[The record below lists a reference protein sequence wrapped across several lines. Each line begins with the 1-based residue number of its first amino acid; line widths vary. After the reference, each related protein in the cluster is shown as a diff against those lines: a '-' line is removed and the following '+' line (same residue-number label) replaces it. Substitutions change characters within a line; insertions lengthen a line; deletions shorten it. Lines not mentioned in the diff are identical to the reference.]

1 MLFAKKKVLLYK
13 KGVIYLFI
21 SFFCRNFA
29 GEFRNYN
36 KESNKKMKKFLFII
50 LITFLAS
57 PIANAQAMSDDAVME
72 YVKKG
77 VKEGKSQQQLY
88 KELMVKGVTTTQ
100 LQRIKD
106 NYDRQK
112 ENRIAKK
119 GNDDVDTQRVNPET
133 RDDVAPAQSDNMRL
147 DVPEDTIKVF
157 GRDIFRNANL
167 TFEPSLNIATPVNY
181 RLGPGDQLQ
190 IEVWGASEANITQKV
205 TPDGYI
211 SIPDIG
217 PVNVNGLT
225 VQAATNRI
233 KAKLSQIYSG
243 MASSN
248 VNLSTNVK
256 VSLGQI
262 RTIQVNIMGEVAR
275 PGTYALSSFS
285 TVFHALYKA
294 GGISQ
299 LGSLRN
305 IKVVRG
311 GRTVA
316 TVDVYDYIINGR
328 SHSDIRLQEGDVI
341 LASPYEALVLIKGN
355 VRRPMYYEMKNS
367 ESIRTLINYA
377 GGFSND
383 AYTTAVTVN
392 RNNAKERTV
401 CTVDDMSFGVF
412 KVKDGD
418 EVSVGAILDRYDNRI
433 EIKGAVYRPGFYEL
447 GKNIQTVKE
456 LIEKADGLLEDAFTN
471 RAVLHRENPD
481 KTLEVISLNVKA
493 ILDGTEADI
502 TLQKNDVLF
511 IPSKYDLEA
520 KGTLEILGEVYSP
533 GTFPYAAN
541 TKLEDLIIMAGG
553 MTESAS
559 KVRVDVTRRINDPSS
574 TKKQKEISKTFSF
587 SVKDGFVV
595 EGEPGFVLEPY
606 DQVFVR
612 RSPGYAPKVNVTV
625 SGEVEFEGDYPLN
638 VRNERLSDVI
648 KKAGG
653 LTEFA
658 YIEGARLER
667 QMTPEE
673 YKQAQELM
681 AIIQSNNRIEGNDSI
696 IVTEVSRTYP
706 IGIDLARIMANPHSP
721 IDPVLQDG
729 DVIVIPQYMTT
740 VSVSGS
746 VRKPNSVVYDP
757 DMKLKHYISEAGGY
771 AERARKSGTFILY
784 PNGHIKELGKR
795 AKASEIMGGSKII
808 VPQKGRSQWN
818 LGTTLSTITTSVS
831 MLAVIASLVN
841 TMK

>member
-1 MLFAKKKVLLYK
+1 MKKVFILFSFALLAT
-13 KGVIYLFI
+13 GTV
-21 SFFCRNFA
+21 
-29 GEFRNYN
+29 
-36 KESNKKMKKFLFII
+36 
-50 LITFLAS
+50 
-57 PIANAQAMSDDAVME
+57 NAQAMSDEEVIT
-72 YVKKG
+72 YVKSG
-77 VKEGKSQQQLY
+77 VNQGKSQQTLY
-88 KELMVKGVTTTQ
+88 KELVARGVSTAQ
-100 LQRIKD
+100 MQRIKD
-106 NYDRQK
+106 KYEQQK
-112 ENRIAKK
+112 NNSVASK
-119 GNDDVDTQRVNPET
+119 GNQNVDTQRVNPEQAE
-133 RDDVAPAQSDNMRL
+133 DKASAQSNNMSIEG
-147 DVPEDTIKVF
+147 PEGGIKVF
-157 GRDIFRNANL
+157 GRDIFRSANL

-211 SIPDIG
+211 SIPNVG
-217 PVNVNGLT
+217 PINVNGLT

-233 KAKLSQIYSG
+233 KSKLSQIYSG
-243 MASSN
+243 MGTTN
-248 VNLSTNVK
+248 VNLSTDVK

-294 GGISQ
+294 GGMSQ
-299 LGSLRN
+299 MGSLRN

-316 TVDVYDYIINGR
+316 TVDVYDYIIYRR

-341 LASPYEALVLIKGN
+341 LASPYDALVLIKGK
-355 VRRPMYYEMKNS
+355 VKRPMYYEMKSS
-367 ESIRTLINYA
+367 ESLRTLIGFA

-383 AYTTAVTVN
+383 AYRGAVTVD
-392 RNNAKERTV
+392 RYNNKERTV
-401 CTVDDMSFGVF
+401 ATVDDMNYGVF

-418 EVSVGAILDRYDNRI
+418 VVSVGEILDRYDNRI
-433 EIKGAVYRPGFYEL
+433 EIKGAVYRPGYYEL
-447 GKNIQTVKE
+447 GKDIQTVKE
-456 LIEKADGLLEDAFTN
+456 LIERADGLLEYAFTN
-471 RAVLHRENPD
+471 RGVLHRENDD

-493 ILDGTEADI
+493 ILDGTEPDI

-511 IPSKYDLEA
+511 IPSKYDLEQ
-520 KGTLEILGEVYSP
+520 KGTLEIRGEVYNP
-533 GTFPYAAN
+533 RVFPFAAN

-553 MTESAS
+553 LTESAS
-559 KVRVDVTRRINDPSS
+559 TVRVDVTRRIIDKKG
-574 TKKQKEISKTFSF
+574 TKKQKEIAKTYTFG
-587 SVKDGFVV
+587 VKEGFVV
-595 EGEPGFVLEPY
+595 EGDPGFVLEPY

-612 RSPGYAPKVNVTV
+612 RSPGYAEKINVTV
-625 SGEVEFEGDYPLN
+625 SGEVEFEGDYALN

-648 KKAGG
+648 EKAGG

-681 AIIQSNNRIEGNDSI
+681 ALVKSNNQISGNDSI
-696 IVTEVSRTYP
+696 ILPAVSRTYSV
-706 IGIDLARIMANPHSP
+706 GIDLKDIMANPHSA
-721 IDPVLQDG
+721 IDPVLQEG
-729 DVIVIPQYMTT
+729 DVIVVPQYMNT

-746 VRKPNSVVYDP
+746 VRKPNAVVYDP
-757 DMKLKHYISEAGGY
+757 KMNLKDYINEAGGY

-784 PNGHIKELGKR
+784 PNGHSKELGRNANPKD
-795 AKASEIMGGSKII
+795 IIGGSKII
-808 VPQKGRSQWN
+808 VPQKGRSMWN
-818 LGTTLSTITTSVS
+818 LGATLSTAATSVS
-831 MLAVIASLVN
+831 MLAVIASLIN

>member
-1 MLFAKKKVLLYK
+1 MMKRIWILFFFALLA
-13 KGVIYLFI
+13 
-21 SFFCRNFA
+21 A
-29 GEFRNYN
+29 GG
-36 KESNKKMKKFLFII
+36 
-50 LITFLAS
+50 
-57 PIANAQAMSDDAVME
+57 ANAQAMSDDEVIS
-72 YVKKG
+72 YVKNA
-77 VKEGKSQQQLY
+77 VNQGKSQQTIY
-88 KELMVKGVTTTQ
+88 KEVVARGVSTSQ

-106 NYDRQK
+106 KYEQQK
-112 ENRIAKK
+112 ENAVVKK
-119 GNDDVDTQRVNPET
+119 SNKNVDTQRVNPEQAE
-133 RDDVAPAQSDNMRL
+133 DKAPAQSNDMTV
-147 DVPEDTIKVF
+147 DGPEGGIKVF
-157 GRDIFRNANL
+157 GRDIFRTANL
-167 TFEPSLNIATPVNY
+167 TFEPSMNIATPVNY
-181 RLGPGDQLQ
+181 RLGPGDELQ
-190 IEVWGASEANITQKV
+190 IEVWGASETNITQKV
-205 TPDGYI
+205 SPDGYI
-211 SIPDIG
+211 SIPNVG

-243 MASSN
+243 LASSN
-248 VNLSTNVK
+248 VNLSTHVK

-294 GGISQ
+294 GGMSKM
-299 LGSLRN
+299 GSLRN

-341 LASPYEALVLIKGN
+341 LASPYDALVLIKGK
-355 VRRPMYYEMKNS
+355 VKRPMYYEMKSS
-367 ESIRTLINYA
+367 ESIRTLIGFA

-383 AYTTAVTVN
+383 AYRGAVTVD
-392 RNNAKERTV
+392 RNNTKERTV
-401 CTVDDMSFGVF
+401 ATVDDMNYGVF

-418 EVSVGAILDRYDNRI
+418 VVSVGEILDRYDNRI
-433 EIKGAVYRPGFYEL
+433 EVKGAVYRPGYYEL
-447 GKNIQTVKE
+447 GKDIQTVKD
-456 LIEKADGLLEDAFTN
+456 LIEKADGLLEYAFTN
-471 RAVLHRENPD
+471 RAVLHRENDD

-493 ILDGTEADI
+493 IIDGTEADV
-502 TLQKNDVLF
+502 TLHKNDVLF
-511 IPSKYDLEA
+511 IPSKYDLEQ
-520 KGTLEILGEVYSP
+520 KGTLEIRGEVYKP
-533 GTFPYAAN
+533 NVFPYAAN

-553 MTESAS
+553 LTESAS
-559 KVRVDVTRRINDPSS
+559 TVRVDVTRRIIDRKG
-574 TKKQKEISKTFSF
+574 TKKQKEIAQTFSF
-587 SVKDGFVV
+587 GVKEGFVV

-612 RSPGYAPKVNVTV
+612 RSPGYSEKVNVTV
-625 SGEVEFEGDYPLN
+625 SGEVEFEGDYSLN
-638 VRNERLSDVI
+638 VRNERLSDVLE
-648 KKAGG
+648 KAGG

-681 AIIQSNNRIEGNDSI
+681 DMVASNNKISGNDSI
-696 IVTEVSRTYP
+696 VVPQVSRTYP
-706 IGIDLARIMANPHSP
+706 VGIDLKEILANPHSA

-757 DMKLKHYISEAGGY
+757 KMKLKDYISEAGGY

-784 PNGHIKELGKR
+784 PNGHIKELGR
-795 AKASEIMGGSKII
+795 NASAKDIMGGSKII

-818 LGTTLSTITTSVS
+818 LGTTLTSITTSVS
-831 MLAVIASLVN
+831 MLAVIASLIN
-841 TMK
+841 ATK

>member
-1 MLFAKKKVLLYK
+1 MKRIWILFFFALLA
-13 KGVIYLFI
+13 
-21 SFFCRNFA
+21 A
-29 GEFRNYN
+29 GG
-36 KESNKKMKKFLFII
+36 
-50 LITFLAS
+50 
-57 PIANAQAMSDDAVME
+57 ANAQAMSDDEVIS
-72 YVKKG
+72 YVKNA
-77 VKEGKSQQQLY
+77 VNQGKSQQTIY
-88 KELMVKGVTTTQ
+88 KELVARGVSTSQ

-106 NYDRQK
+106 KYEQQK
-112 ENRIAKK
+112 ENAVAKK
-119 GNDDVDTQRVNPET
+119 SNKNVDTQRVNPEQAE
-133 RDDVAPAQSDNMRL
+133 DKAPAQSNDMTV
-147 DVPEDTIKVF
+147 DGPEGGIKVF
-157 GRDIFRNANL
+157 GRDIFRTANL
-167 TFEPSLNIATPVNY
+167 TFEPSMNIATPVNY
-181 RLGPGDQLQ
+181 RLGPGDELQ
-190 IEVWGASEANITQKV
+190 IEVWGASETNITQKV
-205 TPDGYI
+205 SPDGYI
-211 SIPDIG
+211 SIPNVG

-243 MASSN
+243 LASSN
-248 VNLSTNVK
+248 VNLSTHVK

-294 GGISQ
+294 GGMSKM
-299 LGSLRN
+299 GSLRN

-341 LASPYEALVLIKGN
+341 LASPYDALVLIKGK
-355 VRRPMYYEMKNS
+355 VKRPMYYEMKSS
-367 ESIRTLINYA
+367 ESIRTLIGFA

-383 AYTTAVTVN
+383 AYRGAVTVD
-392 RNNAKERTV
+392 RNNTKERTV
-401 CTVDDMSFGVF
+401 ATVDDMNYGVF

-418 EVSVGAILDRYDNRI
+418 VVSVGEILDRYDNRI
-433 EIKGAVYRPGFYEL
+433 EVKGAVYRPGYYEL
-447 GKNIQTVKE
+447 GKDIQTVKD
-456 LIEKADGLLEDAFTN
+456 LIEKADGLLEYAFTN
-471 RAVLHRENPD
+471 RAVLHRENDD

-493 ILDGTEADI
+493 IIDGTEADV
-502 TLQKNDVLF
+502 TLHKNDVLF
-511 IPSKYDLEA
+511 IPSKYDLEQ
-520 KGTLEILGEVYSP
+520 KGTLEIRGEVYKP
-533 GTFPYAAN
+533 NVFPYAAN

-553 MTESAS
+553 LTESAS
-559 KVRVDVTRRINDPSS
+559 TVRVDVTRRIIDRKG
-574 TKKQKEISKTFSF
+574 TKKQKEIAQTFSF
-587 SVKDGFVV
+587 GVKDGFVV

-612 RSPGYAPKVNVTV
+612 RSPGYSEKVNVTV
-625 SGEVEFEGDYPLN
+625 SGEVEFEGDYSLN
-638 VRNERLSDVI
+638 VRNERLSDVLE
-648 KKAGG
+648 KAGG

-681 AIIQSNNRIEGNDSI
+681 DMVASNNKVSGNDSI
-696 IVTEVSRTYP
+696 VVPQVSRTYP
-706 IGIDLARIMANPHSP
+706 VGIDLKEILANPHSA

-757 DMKLKHYISEAGGY
+757 KMKLKDYISEAGGY

-784 PNGHIKELGKR
+784 PNGHIKELGR
-795 AKASEIMGGSKII
+795 NASAKDIMGGSKII

-818 LGTTLSTITTSVS
+818 LATTLTSVTTSVS
-831 MLAVIASLVN
+831 MLAVIATLIN
-841 TMK
+841 AMK

>member
-1 MLFAKKKVLLYK
+1 
-13 KGVIYLFI
+13 
-21 SFFCRNFA
+21 
-29 GEFRNYN
+29 
-36 KESNKKMKKFLFII
+36 MKKIIFAIFLSLFVS
-50 LITFLAS
+50 TV
-57 PIANAQAMSDDAVME
+57 ANAQAMSDDAVME
-72 YVKKG
+72 YVKSGLKQGKPQKQLYNELMLKG
-77 VKEGKSQQQLY
+77 VS
-88 KELMVKGVTTTQ
+88 TTQ

-106 NYDRQK
+106 KYEQQK
-112 ENRIAKK
+112 EHDIANK
-119 GNDDVDTQRVNPET
+119 DQSDVDMQRINPEK
-133 RDDVAPAQSDNMRL
+133 RDDVASAQDDNL
-147 DVPEDTIKVF
+147 KQDVPDDGIKVF

-167 TFEPSLNIATPVNY
+167 TFEPSMNIATPVNY

-211 SIPDIG
+211 SIPDVG
-217 PVNVNGLT
+217 PINVNGLT
-225 VQAATNRI
+225 VQAATNKI
-233 KAKLSQIYSG
+233 KGKLSQIYSG

-262 RTIQVNIMGEVAR
+262 RTIQVNIMGEVVR

-305 IKVVRG
+305 IRVVRG
-311 GRTVA
+311 GKTVA
-316 TVDVYDYIINGR
+316 TVDVYDYILHGR

-341 LASPYEALVLIKGN
+341 IASPYEALVLIEGKIK
-355 VRRPMYYEMKNS
+355 RPMYYEMKSS

-392 RNNAKERTV
+392 RNNAREKTL
-401 CTVDDMSFGVF
+401 CTVDEMNYGVF
-412 KVKDGD
+412 RVKDGD
-418 EVSVGAILDRYDNRI
+418 VVSVGAILDRYDNRI
-433 EIKGAVYRPGFYEL
+433 EVKGAVYRPGYYEL
-447 GKNIQTVKE
+447 GKDIQTVRE
-456 LIEKADGLLEDAFTN
+456 LIERADGLLEDAFTN

-481 KTLEVISLNVKA
+481 KSLEVISVNVKG
-493 ILDGTEADI
+493 ILDGNAPDI
-502 TLQKNDVLF
+502 ILHKNDVLF
-511 IPSKYDLEA
+511 IPSVYDLES
-520 KGTLEILGEVYSP
+520 KGTFEILGEVYSP
-533 GTFPYAAN
+533 GIFPYAAN

-553 MTESAS
+553 LTESAS
-559 KVRVDVTRRINDPSS
+559 TVRVDVTRRIIDPTS
-574 TKKQKEISKTFSF
+574 TKKQKEYSKNFSF

-595 EGEPGFVLEPY
+595 EGEQGFVLEPY

-612 RSPGYAPKVNVTV
+612 RSPGYSPKVNVTIA
-625 SGEVEFEGDYPLN
+625 GEVEFEGDYALN
-638 VRNERLSDVI
+638 ERNERLSDLI

-658 YIEGARLER
+658 YIQGARLER

-673 YKQAQELM
+673 YQQAMELM
-681 AIIQSNNRIEGNDSI
+681 EMVASNNNVSGNDSI
-696 IVTEVSRTYP
+696 IVPKVYRTYP
-706 IGIDLARIMANPHSP
+706 VGIDLVKIMANPHSE
-721 IDPVLQDG
+721 IDPILQDG
-729 DVIVIPQYMTT
+729 DVVVIPQYMTT

-746 VRKPNSVVYDP
+746 VRKPNSIVYEKK
-757 DMKLKHYISEAGGY
+757 MKLKDYISESGGY

-784 PNGHIKELGKR
+784 PNGHIKKLGR
-795 AKASEIMGGSKII
+795 NASAKDIAGGSKII
-808 VPQKGRSQWN
+808 VPQKGRSQWT
-818 LGTTLSTITTSVS
+818 LATSLSTITTSVS

-841 TMK
+841 TLK

>member
-1 MLFAKKKVLLYK
+1 MKRIWILFFFALLA
-13 KGVIYLFI
+13 
-21 SFFCRNFA
+21 A
-29 GEFRNYN
+29 GG
-36 KESNKKMKKFLFII
+36 
-50 LITFLAS
+50 
-57 PIANAQAMSDDAVME
+57 ANAQAMSDDEVIS
-72 YVKKG
+72 YVKNA
-77 VKEGKSQQQLY
+77 VNHGKSQQTIY
-88 KELMVKGVTTTQ
+88 KEVVARGVSTSQ

-106 NYDRQK
+106 KYEQQK
-112 ENRIAKK
+112 ENAVVKK
-119 GNDDVDTQRVNPET
+119 SNKNVDTQRVNPEQAE
-133 RDDVAPAQSDNMRL
+133 DKAPAQSNDMTV
-147 DVPEDTIKVF
+147 DGPEGGIKVF
-157 GRDIFRNANL
+157 GRDIFRTANL
-167 TFEPSLNIATPVNY
+167 TFEPSMNIATPVNY
-181 RLGPGDQLQ
+181 RLGPGDELQ
-190 IEVWGASEANITQKV
+190 IEVWGASETNITQKV
-205 TPDGYI
+205 SPDGYI
-211 SIPDIG
+211 SIPNVG

-243 MASSN
+243 LASSN
-248 VNLSTNVK
+248 VNLSTHVK

-294 GGISQ
+294 GGMSKM
-299 LGSLRN
+299 GSLRN

-341 LASPYEALVLIKGN
+341 LASPYDALVLIKGK
-355 VRRPMYYEMKNS
+355 VKRPMYYEMKSS
-367 ESIRTLINYA
+367 ESIRTLIGFA

-383 AYTTAVTVN
+383 AYRGAVTVD
-392 RNNAKERTV
+392 RNNTKERTV
-401 CTVDDMSFGVF
+401 ATVDDMNYGVF

-418 EVSVGAILDRYDNRI
+418 VVSVGEILDRYDNRI
-433 EIKGAVYRPGFYEL
+433 EVKGAVYRPGYYEL
-447 GKNIQTVKE
+447 GKDIQTVKD
-456 LIEKADGLLEDAFTN
+456 LIEKADGLLEYAFTN
-471 RAVLHRENPD
+471 RAVLHRENDD

-493 ILDGTEADI
+493 IIDGTEADV
-502 TLQKNDVLF
+502 TLHKNDVLF
-511 IPSKYDLEA
+511 IPSKYDLEQ
-520 KGTLEILGEVYSP
+520 KGTLEIRGEVYKP
-533 GTFPYAAN
+533 NVFPYAAN

-553 MTESAS
+553 LTESAS
-559 KVRVDVTRRINDPSS
+559 TVRVDVTRRIIDRKG
-574 TKKQKEISKTFSF
+574 TKKQKEIAQTFSF
-587 SVKDGFVV
+587 GVKDGFVV

-612 RSPGYAPKVNVTV
+612 RSPGYAEKVNVTV
-625 SGEVEFEGDYPLN
+625 SGEVEFEGDYSLN
-638 VRNERLSDVI
+638 VRNERLSDVLE
-648 KKAGG
+648 KAGG

-681 AIIQSNNRIEGNDSI
+681 DMVASNNKISGNDSI
-696 IVTEVSRTYP
+696 VVPQVSRTYP
-706 IGIDLARIMANPHSP
+706 VGIDLKEILANPHSA

-757 DMKLKHYISEAGGY
+757 KMKLKDYISEAGGY

-784 PNGHIKELGKR
+784 PNGHIKELGR
-795 AKASEIMGGSKII
+795 NASAKDIMGGSKII

-818 LGTTLSTITTSVS
+818 LATTLTSVTTSVS
-831 MLAVIASLVN
+831 MLAVIATLIN
-841 TMK
+841 AMK

>member
-1 MLFAKKKVLLYK
+1 MKRIWILFFFALLA
-13 KGVIYLFI
+13 
-21 SFFCRNFA
+21 A
-29 GEFRNYN
+29 GG
-36 KESNKKMKKFLFII
+36 
-50 LITFLAS
+50 
-57 PIANAQAMSDDAVME
+57 ANAQAMSDDEVIS
-72 YVKKG
+72 YVKNA
-77 VKEGKSQQQLY
+77 VNQGKSQQTIY
-88 KELMVKGVTTTQ
+88 KEVVARGVSTSQ

-106 NYDRQK
+106 KYEQQK
-112 ENRIAKK
+112 ENAVVKK
-119 GNDDVDTQRVNPET
+119 SNKNVDTQRVNPEQAE
-133 RDDVAPAQSDNMRL
+133 DKAPAQSNDMTV
-147 DVPEDTIKVF
+147 DGPEGGIKVF
-157 GRDIFRNANL
+157 GRDIFRTANL
-167 TFEPSLNIATPVNY
+167 TFEPSMNIATPVNY
-181 RLGPGDQLQ
+181 RLGPGDELQ
-190 IEVWGASEANITQKV
+190 IEVWGASETNITQKV
-205 TPDGYI
+205 SPDGYI
-211 SIPDIG
+211 SIPNVG

-243 MASSN
+243 LASSN
-248 VNLSTNVK
+248 VNLSTHVK

-294 GGISQ
+294 GGMSKM
-299 LGSLRN
+299 GSLRN

-341 LASPYEALVLIKGN
+341 LASPYDALVLIKGK
-355 VRRPMYYEMKNS
+355 VKRPMYYEMKSS
-367 ESIRTLINYA
+367 ESIRTLIGFA

-383 AYTTAVTVN
+383 AYRGAVTVD
-392 RNNAKERTV
+392 RNNTKERTV
-401 CTVDDMSFGVF
+401 ATVDDMNYGVF

-418 EVSVGAILDRYDNRI
+418 VVSVGEILDRYDNRI
-433 EIKGAVYRPGFYEL
+433 EVKGAVYRPGYYEL
-447 GKNIQTVKE
+447 GKDIQTVKD
-456 LIEKADGLLEDAFTN
+456 LIEKADGLLEYAFTN
-471 RAVLHRENPD
+471 RAVLHRENDD

-493 ILDGTEADI
+493 IIDGTEADV
-502 TLQKNDVLF
+502 TLHKNDVLF
-511 IPSKYDLEA
+511 IPSKYDLEQ
-520 KGTLEILGEVYSP
+520 KGTLEIRGEVYNP
-533 GTFPYAAN
+533 NVFPYAAN

-553 MTESAS
+553 LTESAS
-559 KVRVDVTRRINDPSS
+559 TVRVDVTRRIIDRKG
-574 TKKQKEISKTFSF
+574 TKKQKEIAQTFSF
-587 SVKDGFVV
+587 GVKDGFVV

-612 RSPGYAPKVNVTV
+612 RSPGYSEKVNVTV
-625 SGEVEFEGDYPLN
+625 SGEVEFEGDYSLN
-638 VRNERLSDVI
+638 VRNERLSDVLE
-648 KKAGG
+648 KAGG

-667 QMTPEE
+667 LMTPEE

-681 AIIQSNNRIEGNDSI
+681 DMVASNNKISGNDSI
-696 IVTEVSRTYP
+696 VVPQVSRTYP
-706 IGIDLARIMANPHSP
+706 VGIDLKEILANPHSA

-757 DMKLKHYISEAGGY
+757 KMKLKDYISEAGGY

-784 PNGHIKELGKR
+784 PNGHIKELGR
-795 AKASEIMGGSKII
+795 NASAKDIMGGSKII

-818 LGTTLSTITTSVS
+818 LATTLTSVTTSVS
-831 MLAVIASLVN
+831 MLAVIATLIN
-841 TMK
+841 AMK

>member
-1 MLFAKKKVLLYK
+1 MKKVFILFSFALLA
-13 KGVIYLFI
+13 
-21 SFFCRNFA
+21 A
-29 GEFRNYN
+29 G
-36 KESNKKMKKFLFII
+36 
-50 LITFLAS
+50 TV
-57 PIANAQAMSDDAVME
+57 NAQAMSDEEVIT
-72 YVKKG
+72 YVKSG
-77 VKEGKSQQQLY
+77 VNQGKSQQTLY
-88 KELMVKGVTTTQ
+88 KELVARGVSTAQ
-100 LQRIKD
+100 MQRIKD
-106 NYDRQK
+106 KYEQQK
-112 ENRIAKK
+112 NNSVASK
-119 GNDDVDTQRVNPET
+119 GNQNVDTQRVNPEQAE
-133 RDDVAPAQSDNMRL
+133 DKASAQSNNMSIEG
-147 DVPEDTIKVF
+147 PEGGIKVF
-157 GRDIFRNANL
+157 GRDIFRSANL

-211 SIPDIG
+211 SIPNVG
-217 PVNVNGLT
+217 PINVNGLT

-233 KAKLSQIYSG
+233 KSKLSQIYSG
-243 MASSN
+243 MGTTN
-248 VNLSTNVK
+248 VNLSTDVK

-294 GGISQ
+294 GGMSQ
-299 LGSLRN
+299 MGSLRN

-341 LASPYEALVLIKGN
+341 LASPYDALVLIKGK
-355 VRRPMYYEMKNS
+355 VKRPMYYEMKSS
-367 ESIRTLINYA
+367 ESLRTLIGFA

-383 AYTTAVTVN
+383 AYRGAVTVD
-392 RNNAKERTV
+392 RYNNKERTV
-401 CTVDDMSFGVF
+401 ATVDDMNYGVF

-418 EVSVGAILDRYDNRI
+418 VVSVGEILDRYDNRI
-433 EIKGAVYRPGFYEL
+433 EIKGAVYRPGYYEL
-447 GKNIQTVKE
+447 GKDIQTVKE
-456 LIEKADGLLEDAFTN
+456 LIERADGLLEYAFTN
-471 RAVLHRENPD
+471 RGVLHRENDD

-493 ILDGTEADI
+493 ILDGTEPDI

-511 IPSKYDLEA
+511 IPSKYDLEQ
-520 KGTLEILGEVYSP
+520 KGTLEIRGEVYNP
-533 GTFPYAAN
+533 RVFPFAAN

-553 MTESAS
+553 LTESAS
-559 KVRVDVTRRINDPSS
+559 TVRVDVTRRIIDKKG
-574 TKKQKEISKTFSF
+574 TKKQKEIAKTYTFG
-587 SVKDGFVV
+587 VKEGFVV
-595 EGEPGFVLEPY
+595 EGDPGFVLEPY

-612 RSPGYAPKVNVTV
+612 RSPGYAEKINVTV
-625 SGEVEFEGDYPLN
+625 SGEVEFEGDYALN

-648 KKAGG
+648 EKAGG

-681 AIIQSNNRIEGNDSI
+681 ALVKSNNQISGNDSI
-696 IVTEVSRTYP
+696 ILPAVSHTYSV
-706 IGIDLARIMANPHSP
+706 GIDLKDIMANPHSA
-721 IDPVLQDG
+721 IDPVLQEG
-729 DVIVIPQYMTT
+729 DVIVVPQYMNT

-746 VRKPNSVVYDP
+746 VRKPNAVVYDP
-757 DMKLKHYISEAGGY
+757 KMNLKDYINEAGGY

-784 PNGHIKELGKR
+784 PNGHIKELGRNANPKD
-795 AKASEIMGGSKII
+795 IIGGSKII
-808 VPQKGRSQWN
+808 VPQKGRSMWN
-818 LGTTLSTITTSVS
+818 LGATLSTAATSVS
-831 MLAVIASLVN
+831 MLAVIASLIN

>member
-1 MLFAKKKVLLYK
+1 MMKRIFILFSFALL
-13 KGVIYLFI
+13 V
-21 SFFCRNFA
+21 A
-29 GEFRNYN
+29 GGAF
-36 KESNKKMKKFLFII
+36 
-50 LITFLAS
+50 
-57 PIANAQAMSDDAVME
+57 AQAMSDDEVVA
-72 YVKKG
+72 YVKSG
-77 VKEGKSQQQLY
+77 LAQGKQKKTIY
-88 KELMVKGVTTTQ
+88 NELMVKGVSTTQ

-106 NYDRQK
+106 KYEQQQSNAVA
-112 ENRIAKK
+112 NK
-119 GNDDVDTQRVNPET
+119 GNNNVDTQRVNPEQAE
-133 RDDVAPAQSDNMRL
+133 DKAPAQSNDLNV
-147 DVPEDTIKVF
+147 DGPEGGIKVF
-157 GRDIFRNANL
+157 GRDIFRTANL
-167 TFEPSLNIATPVNY
+167 TFEPSMNIATPVNY

-211 SIPDIG
+211 SIPNVG
-217 PVNVNGLT
+217 PINVNGLT
-225 VQAATNRI
+225 VQAASNRI

-294 GGISQ
+294 GGMSRM
-299 LGSLRN
+299 GSLRN

-341 LASPYEALVLIKGN
+341 LASPYEALVLIKGK
-355 VRRPMYYEMKNS
+355 VKRPMYYEMKSS
-367 ESIRTLINYA
+367 ESIRTLIGFA

-383 AYTTAVTVN
+383 AYRGSVTVD
-392 RNNAKERTV
+392 RNNSKERTV
-401 CTVDDMSFGVF
+401 ATVDDMNFGVF

-418 EVSVGAILDRYDNRI
+418 VVSVGEILDRYDNRI
-433 EIKGAVYRPGFYEL
+433 EVKGAVYRPGYYEL
-447 GKNIQTVKE
+447 GKDIQTVRD
-456 LIEKADGLLEDAFTN
+456 LIQRADGLLEYAFTN
-471 RAVLHRENPD
+471 RAVLHRENDD
-481 KTLEVISLNVKA
+481 KTLEVIALNVKA
-493 ILDGTEADI
+493 ILDGTEPDV

-511 IPSKYDLEA
+511 IPSKYDLES
-520 KGTLEILGEVYSP
+520 KGTLEIRGEVYNP
-533 GTFPYAAN
+533 NIFPFAAN

-553 MTESAS
+553 LTESAS
-559 KVRVDVTRRINDPSS
+559 TVRVDVTRRIIDKKG
-574 TKKQKEISKTFSF
+574 TKKQKEIAKTYTFG
-587 SVKDGFVV
+587 VKEGFVV
-595 EGEPGFVLEPY
+595 EGDPGFVLEPY

-612 RSPGYAPKVNVTV
+612 RSPGYSEKINVSV
-625 SGEVEFEGDYPLN
+625 AGEVEFEGDYALN

-648 KKAGG
+648 EKAGG

-658 YIEGARLER
+658 YIDGARLER

-681 AIIQSNNRIEGNDSI
+681 AMVKSNNQISGNDSI
-696 IVTEVSRTYP
+696 VVPTVSRTYSV
-706 IGIDLARIMANPHSP
+706 GINLKEIMENPHSA
-721 IDPVLQDG
+721 IDPVLQEG
-729 DVIVIPQYMTT
+729 DVIVVPQYMNT

-757 DMKLKHYISEAGGY
+757 KMKLKDYINEAGG
-771 AERARKSGTFILY
+771 
-784 PNGHIKELGKR
+784 
-795 AKASEIMGGSKII
+795 
-808 VPQKGRSQWN
+808 
-818 LGTTLSTITTSVS
+818 
-831 MLAVIASLVN
+831 
-841 TMK
+841 

>member
-1 MLFAKKKVLLYK
+1 MKRIWILFFFALLA
-13 KGVIYLFI
+13 
-21 SFFCRNFA
+21 A
-29 GEFRNYN
+29 GG
-36 KESNKKMKKFLFII
+36 
-50 LITFLAS
+50 
-57 PIANAQAMSDDAVME
+57 ANAQAMSDDEVIS
-72 YVKKG
+72 YVKNA
-77 VKEGKSQQQLY
+77 VNQGKSQQTIY
-88 KELMVKGVTTTQ
+88 KELVARGVSTSQ

-106 NYDRQK
+106 KYEQQK
-112 ENRIAKK
+112 EDAVANKSNK
-119 GNDDVDTQRVNPET
+119 NVDTQRVNPEQAE
-133 RDDVAPAQSDNMRL
+133 DKAPAQSNDMNV
-147 DVPEDTIKVF
+147 DEPEDSIKVF
-157 GRDIFRNANL
+157 GRDIFRTANL
-167 TFEPSLNIATPVNY
+167 TFEPSMNIATPVNY
-181 RLGPGDQLQ
+181 RLGPGDQLL
-190 IEVWGASEANITQKV
+190 IEVWGASEDNITQKV

-211 SIPDIG
+211 SIPNVG

-294 GGISQ
+294 GGISR

-341 LASPYEALVLIKGN
+341 LASPYEALVLIKGK
-355 VRRPMYYEMKNS
+355 VKRPMYYEMKSS
-367 ESIRTLINYA
+367 ESIRTLIGFA

-383 AYTTAVTVN
+383 AYRGAVTVD
-392 RNNAKERTV
+392 RNNTKERTV
-401 CTVDDMSFGVF
+401 ATVDDMNYGVF

-418 EVSVGAILDRYDNRI
+418 VVSVGEILDRYDNRI
-433 EIKGAVYRPGFYEL
+433 EVKGAVYRPGYYEL
-447 GKNIQTVKE
+447 GKDIQTVKD
-456 LIEKADGLLEDAFTN
+456 LIEKADGLLEYAFTN
-471 RAVLHRENPD
+471 RAVLHRENDD

-493 ILDGTEADI
+493 IIDGTEADV
-502 TLQKNDVLF
+502 TLHKNDVLF
-511 IPSKYDLEA
+511 IPSKYDLEQ
-520 KGTLEILGEVYSP
+520 KGTLEIRGEVYKP
-533 GTFPYAAN
+533 DVFPYAAN

-553 MTESAS
+553 LTESAS
-559 KVRVDVTRRINDPSS
+559 TVRVDVTRRIIDRKG
-574 TKKQKEISKTFSF
+574 TKKQKEISQTFSF
-587 SVKDGFVV
+587 AVKDGFVV

-612 RSPGYAPKVNVTV
+612 RSPGYSEKVNVTV
-625 SGEVEFEGDYPLN
+625 SGEVEFEGDYSLN
-638 VRNERLSDVI
+638 VRNERLSDVLE
-648 KKAGG
+648 KAGG

-681 AIIQSNNRIEGNDSI
+681 AMVVSNNNISGNDSI
-696 IVTEVSRTYP
+696 VVPEVSTTYP
-706 IGIDLARIMANPHSP
+706 VGIDLKEILANPHSA

-757 DMKLKHYISEAGGY
+757 KMKLKDYISEAGGY

-784 PNGHIKELGKR
+784 PNGHIKELGR
-795 AKASEIMGGSKII
+795 NASAKDIIGGSKIV

-831 MLAVIASLVN
+831 MLAVIASLIN